1 MSFVYRSQ
9 TIPEIVQYNYIII
22 AGCQPIWASTQIY
35 VINMDF
41 FGAKMRMPDIS
52 VVKIKSQWQLRSDTE
67 VEAEVVFTGY
77 TNCASYRLFNTP
89 IVNYWQKS
97 YQHCIQIILI

>member
-22 AGCQPIWASTQIY
+22 AVCQPILASKQIY

-41 FGAKMRMPDIS
+41 FGAKMQMSDIS

-67 VEAEVVFTGY
+67 VEAEVVIHWLYKLRQLQIIQY
-77 TNCASYRLFNTP
+77 TNS
-89 IVNYWQKS
+89 
-97 YQHCIQIILI
+97 

>member
-22 AGCQPIWASTQIY
+22 ADCQPIWASKQIY

-41 FGAKMRMPDIS
+41 FGAKMRMSDIS

-67 VEAEVVFTGY
+67 VE
-77 TNCASYRLFNTP
+77 SYSL
-89 IVNYWQKS
+89 V
-97 YQHCIQIILI
+97 IQTVPVTDYSIHQ